1 MSAPLSAKGQA
12 PQFADKLS
20 GAREAI
26 TYFRPIEDREADH
39 APLSARLIRR
49 MFTYTRPYAA
59 RRNWLFVLTFAR
71 GLQLPVLAWMIGQ
84 TINGPIAGR
93 DLHGIYLHAAVYFGL
108 VLLMVVTL
116 HYRQLFALELGEAVA
131 HDMRLELF
139 RKLTTLPMSF
149 FNKTKFG
156 RIISRMTSDIDS
168 VRVAVQD
175 VAFVVTIQAVQMTVA
190 ALLMAWY
197 NWKLFSLM
205 LLLVPGIWLVNRNY
219 RREVSHRLRKLQET
233 WSRLT
238 STLAESVGGIRVTQA
253 FVRQEINAGFF
264 RKLVNL
270 HGENNVGVAQ
280 ASAVFIPLLQM
291 KSQLFLGAVA
301 LLSGFGALR
310 WHGWLHMEVGDLVTF
325 FFLANFFFDPVQV
338 IGNQYNQALS
348 AMAGA
353 ERFFRLIDLAPEWKD
368 APTARPLPLFTVGTC
383 STASLSTQR
392 NGDAVER
399 VSTGVVGCRVE
410 FQDVHFE
417 YERGRPVLADICF
430 VAEPGQT
437 VALVGHTG
445 SGKTTLVALLQKF
458 YLPTRGRVLVDEHDL
473 LDVTSDSLH
482 AQMGSVQQNNF
493 LFAGS
498 ISDNIRFA
506 RPEASEAE
514 VKTTLRSLDCLDLL
528 EALPGGLETQVGEK
542 SAALSLGQRQLICF
556 ARALLANPRIVVLDE
571 ATSAIDSVTEAR
583 LQRAL
588 EILLRGRTAFVV
600 AHRLS
605 TIRKADLLL
614 VLDQGRIV
622 ERGTHAT
629 LLGEGGVY
637 ARLHEEFIRGG
648 SKSPGK

>member
-1 MSAPLSAKGQA
+1 MSAPSLSRPPAA
-12 PQFADKLS
+12 PHADKLGS
-20 GAREAI
+20 GRESI
-26 TYFRPIEDREADH
+26 TYFRPLEEREADH
-39 APLSARLIRR
+39 APLSMQLIRR

-71 GLQLPVLAWMIGQ
+71 GLQLPALAWMIGQ

-93 DLHGIYLHAAVYFGL
+93 NLPGIYLHAVIYLVL

-116 HYRQLFALELGEAVA
+116 HFRQRFALELGEAVA

-139 RKLTTLPMSF
+139 QKLTTLPMSF

-205 LLLVPGIWLVNRNY
+205 LLLVPGIWLVNLNY
-219 RREVSHRLRKLQET
+219 KREVSHRLRKMQET

-270 HGENNVGVAQ
+270 HGENNVGVAH

-301 LLSGFGALR
+301 LLSGYGALQ
-310 WHGWLHMEVGDLVTF
+310 WHGSLHMEVGDLVMF

-353 ERFFRLIDLAPEWKD
+353 ERYFRLIDLEPEWKD
-368 APTARPLPLFTVGTC
+368 APTAKALPAIRG
-383 STASLSTQR
+383 
-392 NGDAVER
+392 
-399 VSTGVVGCRVE
+399 RVE

-417 YERGRPVLADICF
+417 YKRGRPVLADITF
-430 VAEPGQT
+430 VAEAGQT

-445 SGKTTLVALLQKF
+445 SGKTTLVGLLQKL
-458 YLPTRGRVLVDEHDL
+458 YLPTCGHVLVDGHDL
-473 LDVTSDSLH
+473 LAVTSDSLH
-482 AQMGSVQQNNF
+482 SQMGSVQQNNF

-506 RPEASEAE
+506 RPEASEAD
-514 VKTTLRSLDCLDLL
+514 VRATLRALDCLDLV
-528 EALPGGLETQVGEK
+528 EALPRGLETQVGEK

-556 ARALLANPRIVVLDE
+556 ARALLADPRIVVLDE
-571 ATSAIDSVTEAR
+571 ATSAIDSVTESR

-605 TIRKADLLL
+605 TIRKASLVL

-622 ERGTHAT
+622 ERGTHET
-629 LLGEGGVY
+629 LLAEGGVY
-637 ARLHEEFIRGG
+637 AQLHEEFIRGG
-648 SKSPGK
+648 SQAGG

>member
-1 MSAPLSAKGQA
+1 MSAPPSDK
-12 PQFADKLS
+12 PQPPPHADKLGS
-20 GAREAI
+20 AREAI
-26 TYFRPIEDREADH
+26 TYFRPMEDREADH

-71 GLQLPVLAWMIGQ
+71 GLQLPALAWMIGQ

-93 DLHGIYLHAAVYFGL
+93 DLPGIYVHAGIYLAL

-116 HYRQLFALELGEAVA
+116 HFRQLFALELGEAVA

-205 LLLVPGIWLVNRNY
+205 LLLVPGIWLVNQNY

-301 LLSGFGALR
+301 LLSGYGALR
-310 WHGWLHMEVGDLVTF
+310 WHGWLHMEVGDLVMF

-353 ERFFRLIDLAPEWKD
+353 ERFFRLIDLEPEWKD
-368 APTARPLPLFTVGTC
+368 APDGQASAADPGTGRVPRTCISNTSPGGQCWRTSASSPSPARRSRWSATPAAARPR
-383 STASLSTQR
+383 SS
-392 NGDAVER
+392 
-399 VSTGVVGCRVE
+399 
-410 FQDVHFE
+410 
-417 YERGRPVLADICF
+417 
-430 VAEPGQT
+430 
-437 VALVGHTG
+437 
-445 SGKTTLVALLQKF
+445 ALLQKF
-458 YLPTRGRVLVDEHDL
+458 YLPTRGRVLVDGHDL
-473 LDVTSDSLH
+473 LEVTSDSLH

-506 RPEASEAE
+506 RPEATEAD
-514 VKTTLRSLDCLDLL
+514 VRATLRALDCLDLL

-556 ARALLANPRIVVLDE
+556 ARALLADPRIVVLDE

-605 TIRKADLLL
+605 TIRKADLVL

-629 LLGEGGVY
+629 LLAEGGVY

-648 SKSPGK
+648 RNAPGK

>member
-1 MSAPLSAKGQA
+1 MSGPPATKLAMAPTG
-12 PQFADKLS
+12 DKL
-20 GAREAI
+20 GGGREAI
-26 TYFRPIEDREADH
+26 TYFRPMEDREADH
-39 APLSARLIRR
+39 APLSVQLIRH
-49 MFTYTRPYAA
+49 MFTYTRRYAA

-71 GLQLPVLAWMIGQ
+71 GLQLPALALMIGQ

-93 DLHGIYLHAAVYFGL
+93 DLPGIYLHAGIYLIL
-108 VLLMVVTL
+108 VLFMVVTL

-131 HDMRLELF
+131 HDMRLEMF
-139 RKLTTLPMSF
+139 RKLMTLPMSF

-175 VAFVVTIQAVQMTVA
+175 VAFVVTIQAVQMVVA
-190 ALLMAWY
+190 AALMAWY

-205 LLLVPGIWLVNRNY
+205 LLLVPGIWLVNQNY
-219 RREVSHRLRKLQET
+219 RREVSHRLRKVQET

-238 STLAESVGGIRVTQA
+238 STLAESVSGIRVTQA

-270 HGENNVGVAQ
+270 HGENNVGVAH
-280 ASAVFIPLLQM
+280 ATAVFIPLLQM

-310 WHGWLHMEVGDLVTF
+310 WHGWLHMEVGDLVMF

-353 ERFFRLIDLAPEWKD
+353 ERYFRLIDLEPEWKD
-368 APTARPLPLFTVGTC
+368 APTAKGLPPIRG
-383 STASLSTQR
+383 
-392 NGDAVER
+392 
-399 VSTGVVGCRVE
+399 RVE
-410 FQDVHFE
+410 FEEVQFE
-417 YERGRPVLADICF
+417 YERGRPVLTDITF
-430 VAEPGQT
+430 VAEPGET

-445 SGKTTLVALLQKF
+445 SGKTTLVGLLQKL
-458 YLPTRGRVLVDEHDL
+458 YLPTRGRVLVDGQDL
-473 LDVTSDSLH
+473 LQVTSDSLH
-482 AQMGSVQQNNF
+482 SQMGSVQQNNF

-498 ISDNIRFA
+498 VSDNIRFA
-506 RPEASEAE
+506 RPEATDAD
-514 VKTTLRSLDCLDLL
+514 VRATLRSLDCLDLI
-528 EALPGGLETQVGEK
+528 EALPGGLATQVGEK

-556 ARALLANPRIVVLDE
+556 ARALLADPRIVVLDE

-605 TIRKADLLL
+605 TIRKAGLVL

-622 ERGTHAT
+622 ERGTHAS
-629 LLGEGGVY
+629 LLAAGGVY

-648 SKSPGK
+648 SQRGG

>member
-1 MSAPLSAKGQA
+1 MTGVAKKTVANRIANRQWQIADGKGRTG
-12 PQFADKLS
+12 DKLGS
-20 GAREAI
+20 GREAI
-26 TYFRPIEDREADH
+26 TYFRPTEDREADY

-49 MFTYTRPYAA
+49 MFTYARPYAG
-59 RRNWLFVLTFAR
+59 RRNWLFILTFAR
-71 GLQLPVLAWMIGQ
+71 GLQLPALAWMIGQ

-93 DLHGIYLHAAVYFGL
+93 DLPGIYLHAGIYLGL
-108 VLLMVVTL
+108 VLFMVVTL

-175 VAFVVTIQAVQMTVA
+175 VAFVVTIQAVQMAVA
-190 ALLMAWY
+190 AALMAWY

-205 LLLVPGIWLVNRNY
+205 LLLVPGIWVVNQKY

-238 STLAESVGGIRVTQA
+238 STLAESVSGIRVTQA

-270 HGENNVGVAQ
+270 HGENNVGVAR

-301 LLSGFGALR
+301 LLSGYGALR
-310 WHGWLHMEVGDLVTF
+310 WHGWLHMEVGDLVMF

-353 ERFFRLIDLAPEWKD
+353 ERYFRLIDLAPEWTD
-368 APTARPLPLFTVGTC
+368 APTAKPLPLIRG
-383 STASLSTQR
+383 
-392 NGDAVER
+392 
-399 VSTGVVGCRVE
+399 RVE
-410 FQDVHFE
+410 FEDVHFE
-417 YERGRPVLADICF
+417 YERGRPVLADIAF
-430 VAEPGQT
+430 VAEPGET

-445 SGKTTLVALLQKF
+445 SGKTTLVALLQKL
-458 YLPTRGRVLVDEHDL
+458 YLPTRGRVVVDGHDL
-473 LDVTSDSLH
+473 LDVTSESLH
-482 AQMGSVQQNNF
+482 SQMGSVQQNNF

-498 ISDNIRFA
+498 VSDNIRFA
-506 RPEASEAE
+506 RPEATDAD
-514 VKTTLRSLDCLDLL
+514 VRATLRSLDCLDLI
-528 EALPGGLETQVGEK
+528 EALPKGLETQVGEK

-556 ARALLANPRIVVLDE
+556 ARAMLADPRIVVLDE

-605 TIRKADLLL
+605 TIRKAGLVL

-622 ERGTHAT
+622 ERGTHAS
-629 LLGEGGVY
+629 LLAAGGVY
-637 ARLHEEFIRGG
+637 AQLHEEFTRGG
-648 SKSPGK
+648 TQAAA